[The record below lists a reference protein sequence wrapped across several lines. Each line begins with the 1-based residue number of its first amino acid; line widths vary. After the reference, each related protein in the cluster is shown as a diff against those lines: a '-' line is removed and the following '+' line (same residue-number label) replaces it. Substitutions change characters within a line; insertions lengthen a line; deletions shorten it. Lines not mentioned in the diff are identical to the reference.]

1 MEKIFKYL
9 LTLALI
15 EVIATGLIVFYFVK
29 IGLAQTIDIGVTPTI
44 LRFNSTGTYVYEF
57 CFFNQG
63 DTDAEVETLNGEV
76 TVQYQSFIVPA
87 RTNYNNCVKK
97 QLLLTVTQP
106 GYFYIT
112 AKPKG
117 IYGEVPDLKK
127 VGIRVYLINYV
138 SPQTTSTT
146 IVSQTQ
152 HIAEILKSKNV
163 STFQN
168 SQIQT
173 TPKSNTLSIIDIA
186 KIVFMIGVIAGL
198 IYLFIYIIQI
208 A

>member
-1 MEKIFKYL
+1 MDRIFKL
-9 LTLALI
+9 LLALALV

-146 IVSQTQ
+146 IVS
-152 HIAEILKSKNV
+152 HIAEVLKSKNV

-173 TPKSNTLSIIDIA
+173 SPKSDTLSIIDIV
-186 KIVFMIGVIAGL
+186 KIVFMIGVIVGL